1 MDEVLGVVL
10 IPYLAIRSTTDYRNL
25 KMGLSHLEK
34 SEGILT
40 H

>member
-1 MDEVLGVVL
+1 MDEVLWVVL
-10 IPYLAIRSTTDYRNL
+10 APYLAIRRAADCKNL
-25 KMGLSHLEK
+25 KMGLSYLEK